1 MNYREFGSTGYKVSA
16 LGVGC
21 MRLPTIPGR
30 GEIDEKHAIRMIRWA
45 IENGVNYVD
54 TAYGYHDGKSEV
66 LVGKALQDGYRS
78 KTAVATKMPPWNVSK
93 KSDLDRI
100 FDEQRTR
107 LQTDTI
113 DFYLLHAMNRNSWK
127 RLQQLDILDWVQK
140 RMAAGDIGHIG
151 FSFHDKLPVFKEIVD
166 AFDWAFCQIQ
176 YNYLDEEHQAGTE
189 GLKYAAAKGLGVIVM
204 EPLLG
209 GKLARLPDAVYET
222 LTMEAPGL
230 SAVELALNWLWD
242 KPEVAFILSGMS
254 TLEQVQQNVALA
266 NKAEVGMLGEAG
278 RTIVIHAQKAFKN
291 LTPIPCTDCGYCM
304 PCPQGVAIP
313 HNFSLYNDAEVFGNR
328 EGNRKRY
335 ANTEV
340 GKRAESCIACRECEE
355 KCPQHIPISEWMP
368 KVHATLGSEH

>member
-1 MNYREFGSTGYKVSA
+1 MNYRAFGRTGFNVSA

-21 MRLPTIPGR
+21 MRLPTSPDT

-54 TAYGYHDGKSEV
+54 TAYGYHGGKSEV

-78 KTAVATKMPPWNVSK
+78 KTAVATKMPPWNVSTK
-93 KSDLDRI
+93 DDLDRI
-100 FDEQRTR
+100 FEEQRTR
-107 LQTDTI
+107 LQTDKI
-113 DFYLLHAMNRNSWK
+113 DFYLLHALGKGSWQK
-127 RLQQLDILDWVQK
+127 LQKLDILDWVQK
-140 RMAAGDIGHIG
+140 RKAAGDIGHIG
-151 FSFHDKLPVFKEIVD
+151 FSFHDKLPIFKEIVE

-189 GLKYAAAKGLGVIVM
+189 GLKYAAAKGMGVIVM

-222 LTMEAPGL
+222 LSMEAPGV

-242 KPEVAFILSGMS
+242 KPEVAFLLSGMS

-266 NKAEVGMLGEAG
+266 NNAEVGMLGEAG
-278 RTIVIHAQKAFKN
+278 RTIVAHAQGAFNN

-328 EGNRKRY
+328 EGNRKQY

-340 GKRAESCIACRECEE
+340 EKRAESCIACHECEQ

-368 KVHATLGSEH
+368 KVHKALG